1 MRNKLLYV
9 AVSLFIAT
17 IIFQAC
23 SNEQE
28 LNYQRYFV
36 NGKGLYEKNCQNC
49 HGADGEGL
57 GKLYPPL
64 NDTTRLFKNKS
75 ILACIIK
82 NGISE
87 KGVDNDSTLSTEM
100 PGNAALPDI
109 DIAQIIVYITNSFGN
124 KQGFYDQSQVGN
136 DLSNCSSLRSE

>member
-1 MRNKLLYV
+1 M
-9 AVSLFIAT
+9 

-49 HGADGEGL
+49 HGAIGEGL

-64 NDTTRLFKNKS
+64 TDTLFLAKNKS
-75 ILACIIK
+75 TLACIIK
-82 NGISE
+82 NGR
-87 KGVDNDSTLSTEM
+87 GVEIVSNNLNTKTQM
-100 PGNAALPDI
+100 PGNPDLAEI
-109 DIAQIIVYITNSFGN
+109 DITQIIVYITNSFGN
-124 KQGFYDQSQVGN
+124 KQGFYDQVQVRS
-136 DLSNCSSLRSE
+136 DLKNCD